1 MAINLDRQKIL
12 GAARQQFAKTGLRK
26 TSLTDIAKPLG
37 VGKTAVYHH
46 FRGGKREL
54 MEEVMR
60 HEEEVLLN
68 HLRRAIARESDPRKQ
83 LRALIVCKL
92 NHGRQLRKLL
102 AVSRDVGEE
111 IASIY
116 ATRERSFNSE
126 ELSIIEEILKRGM
139 AKKVFK
145 PADPLQLAASLQMLA
160 RRVEMVLVFEM
171 TPRTMEQQIDDL
183 FDILFYGIAVP
194 PKKKK
199 S

>member
-12 GAARQQFAKTGLRK
+12 DAARQQFAKTGLRK